1 MQVIKKILVAVDQSD
16 YSLPLVQYSH
26 QLALAI
32 NAKIILANIYNRR
45 DVAAVQKAI
54 SAYDHELYDT
64 LIKENMAQ
72 RHKDLDELVQAA
84 GAEET
89 VSEKLIRVGVPYQEL
104 LNIIEEEKPDLLV
117 IGTKGRSNLA
127 DTVIGSCAL
136 KMYRRSPIPMLSL
149 R

>member
-104 LNIIEEEKPDLLV
+104 LTIIEEEKPDLLV